1 MACQVQDKKVEE
13 QSSLRVSLRTATSAA
28 AAAIMRRPSNV
39 GVKAAPGAPPLQIP
53 RSLNADTSLPMK
65 TVKEVM
71 LKPRPHWVGD
81 GFHVLP
87 VFDHKAFTRD
97 MSPFLMFD
105 YGAPKAFSP
114 TRGRLGV
121 GQHPHRGFETV
132 TIAWQGEVEHGDH
145 LGNRDVIRAGDVQ
158 WMTAGRGII
167 HEEYHSREFAKTG
180 GQFEMC
186 QLWINLPS
194 KHKMDPARYQ
204 PITSNI
210 IPSVDIEDGVGRVR
224 VIAGNY
230 NGVAGPAMTFSPIDL
245 WEVVINCAGKRAN
258 LVFPEGHNT
267 IVFVKRGGAVVG
279 SLEKKLQEQD
289 VALMGE
295 VGRQVPVC
303 ATEDN
308 TVLLVLSG
316 QPFNEPI
323 AHSGPM
329 CMNTNKELAQA
340 SQDYMNRANGFGNV

>member
-1 MACQVQDKKVEE
+1 LFLAASQMLSLFRPKASSQQSTEVEH
-13 QSSLRVSLRTATSAA
+13 
-28 AAAIMRRPSNV
+28 
-39 GVKAAPGAPPLQIP
+39 VKAAPGAPPRSIP
-53 RSLNADTSLPMK
+53 RSLYIDDLPMK
-65 TVKEVM
+65 TVVDVM

-87 VFDHKAFTRD
+87 VFDRKAFTRD

-114 TRGRLGV
+114 TRGKLGV

-145 LGNRDVIRAGDVQ
+145 LGNRDVIHPGDVQ

-180 GQFEMC
+180 GHFEMC
-186 QLWINLPS
+186 QLWVNLPA
-194 KHKMDPARYQ
+194 KHKMDPPRYQ
-204 PITSNI
+204 PITNTS
-210 IPSVDIEDGVGRVR
+210 IPVVDLEDGVGRVR
-224 VIAGNY
+224 VIAGQF
-230 NGVAGPAMTFSPIDL
+230 GAAQGAAATFSPIDM
-245 WEVVINCAGKRAN
+245 WEVLINTAGKGTT

-267 IVFVKRGGAVVG
+267 IVFVKRGGAFVG
-279 SLEKKLQEQD
+279 STNTELRPQD
-289 VALMGE
+289 VACMGE
-295 VGRQVPVC
+295 DGRQVLVR

-308 TVLLVLSG
+308 TELLVLSG

-323 AHSGPM
+323 ANMGPFV
-329 CMNTNKELAQA
+329 MNTRQELMQAQ
-340 SQDYMNRANGFGNV
+340 SDFQGRKNGFSRQ